1 MHDTRL
7 DVSVEADVTV
17 QRLFF
22 ALWPAS
28 ALQRQ
33 FARLPQDVLSPH
45 ARGRHSR
52 TDALHLTL
60 AFLGAIRAAT
70 RDCLTRRA
78 DDIRLAAFDLE
89 FDQLGCF
96 RRHGLLWAGAS
107 RVPPPLLQLVEALR
121 AAQLACGLVPE
132 QRAFQAHITLVRHLR
147 HCPPDQSIAPLH
159 WRVGE
164 FVLVRSDLSANGAS
178 YDVLRRWT
186 LD

>member
-7 DVSVEADVTV
+7 DVATEADITL

-22 ALWPAS
+22 ALWPAP

-52 TDALHLTL
+52 TDTLHVTL
-60 AFLGAIRAAT
+60 AFLGPIRAAT
-70 RDCLTRRA
+70 RDCLVRRA
-78 DDIRLAAFDLE
+78 DEIHVPVFDLA

-107 RVPPPLLQLVEALR
+107 RIPPPLLHVVDALR
-121 AAQLACGLVPE
+121 AAQLACGLAPE

-147 HCPPDQSIAPLH
+147 HCPPDAVIEPIV
-159 WRVGE
+159 WTVRE
-164 FVLVRSDLSANGAS
+164 FVLVRSDLSADGAR
-178 YDVLRRWT
+178 YDVLRTWT
-186 LD
+186 LA